1 MLRARGPA
9 GRAGRGGGRTG
20 RERTTTRRRAS
31 SRALGCTGGAVL
43 ALGALGVAITGVVLA
58 LNTFVHSPASGTCT
72 VALADGGVQRLDA
85 DQADNAALFAAN
97 AAHRDLPARAVTIA
111 IATALQESKMRNID
125 YGDRDSVGLFQQ
137 RPSQGWG
144 TVEQI
149 MDPVYSTN
157 AFYDVLVTVQGWESQ
172 EITDAAQRV
181 QRSGFPLA
189 YAQHEDRGRA
199 FASALSG
206 YSPASLS
213 CHLDPVVEAPDGVG
227 APGSA
232 GDGESTPTAV
242 VEGTASAGPI
252 AGATP
257 PARLA
262 TIQQRLTRDF
272 VDISATVVPAG
283 VLQVDATSLPAG
295 LDPAPARR
303 GWAVAQW
310 AVATASQTGARV
322 VAVDGQV
329 WVRDDGDDAA
339 WLPLAEAGLPAA
351 LHDATASAAPGA
363 VLIG

>member
-1 MLRARGPA
+1 MLRALGAA
-9 GRAGRGGGRTG
+9 GRPGRRGGSV
-20 RERTTTRRRAS
+20 RRRTS
-31 SRALGCTGGAVL
+31 PRALGCTGGAVV
-43 ALGALGVAITGVVLA
+43 ALGALGVAITGVVVA
-58 LNTFVHSPASGTCT
+58 LNTFVDSPASGTCT
-72 VALADGGVQRLDA
+72 VTLADGDVQRLDA

-157 AFYDVLVTVQGWESQ
+157 AFYDVLVTVEGWEGQ

-189 YAQHEDRGRA
+189 YAQHEARGRA

-206 YSPASLS
+206 YSPAALS
-213 CHLDPVVEAPDGVG
+213 CYLDPVEESSDGAG
-227 APGSA
+227 AGGSG
-232 GDGESTPTAV
+232 GDGASAPTAV
-242 VEGTASAGPI
+242 TDGFAGAGPI
-252 AGATP
+252 AGSTP

-262 TIQQRLTRDF
+262 TIQQRLARDF
-272 VDISATVVPAG
+272 VDISAAVVPAG
-283 VLQVDATSLPAG
+283 VLQVDATSLPPG
-295 LDPAPARR
+295 LDPAPSRR

-310 AVATASQTGARV
+310 AVATAAQTGARV
-322 VAVDGQV
+322 VAVDGRV
-329 WVRDDGDDAA
+329 WVRDDGDDAR

-351 LHDATASAAPGA
+351 LYEAAASAAPGA